1 MTVIELIEKLKTVEN
16 PNTKV
21 FVKGYEGG
29 LDDVTFDSKL
39 HNILLNVNSE
49 WYHGKHELTYTN
61 NSKTHKIVEG
71 VIIS

>member
-1 MTVIELIEKLKTVEN
+1 MTVIELIEKLKTVED

-29 LDDVTFDSKL
+29 LDDATFDTKL

-49 WYHGKHELTYTN
+49 WYYGKHELTYNN
-61 NSKTHKIVEG
+61 NSDTHKIIG
-71 VIIS
+71 GIIIS

>member
-1 MTVIELIEKLKTVEN
+1 MTVIELIEKLKTIED

-29 LDDVTFDSKL
+29 LDDATFDTKL

-49 WYHGKHELTYTN
+49 WYYGKHELTYNN
-61 NSKTHKIVEG
+61 NSDTHKIIG
-71 VIIS
+71 GIIIS